1 MQRERNNNGIT
12 LLELIISMAISVIV
26 VLMIVSLINTSF
38 KVFRK
43 TNDRVNLQME
53 SQTSMN
59 QLVHLIIESKNVTDA
74 VIKQSDVDIRYQINR
89 LTGYHDYAIL
99 WRKDVKKLYLVELI
113 PTVSVPIPTIDD
125 INFDSEEDFD
135 QEYLLAEYVD
145 EFSITTVGEDAA
157 LKRIVLHMAL
167 GDEEYE
173 ITKEITLRN
182 AD

>member
-1 MQRERNNNGIT
+1 MQKERNNKGIT

-59 QLVHLIIESKNVTDA
+59 QLVNLAIEAKSITDA
-74 VIKQSDVDIRYQINR
+74 VVIQNNVDIRYQIESLD
-89 LTGYHDYAIL
+89 LTGYHDYAII
-99 WRKDVKKLYLVELI
+99 WRKDYKKLYLVELI
-113 PTVSVPIPTIDD
+113 PPMNAIED
-125 INFDSEEDFD
+125 ISFDSEEHFD
-135 QEYLLAEYVD
+135 QEYMLAEYVD
-145 EFSITTVGEDAA
+145 NFSITSVGTDAA
-157 LKRIVLHMAL
+157 LKKIVLHMAL

-173 ITKEITLRN
+173 ISKDITLRN